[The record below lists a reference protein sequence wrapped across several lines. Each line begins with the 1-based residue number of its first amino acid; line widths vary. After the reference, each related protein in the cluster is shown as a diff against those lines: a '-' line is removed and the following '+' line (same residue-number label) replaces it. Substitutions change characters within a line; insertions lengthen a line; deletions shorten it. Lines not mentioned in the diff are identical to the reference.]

1 MTWSAKDIR
10 LRHVVV
16 VGRAVGVPVGLWETV
31 GEFVGARVGAAEV
44 DGRLLGAPDVVGARV
59 GGQLLLSLL
68 SRMVVSE
75 LRHPP
80 LMVSPL
86 FTRAPSS
93 FSV

>member
-1 MTWSAKDIR
+1 MTWSAK
-10 LRHVVV
+10 HVSVV
-16 VGRAVGVPVGLWETV
+16 VGTPETV
-31 GEFVGARVGAAEV
+31 GEFVGATDGRSLGATDTVGAFDGAT
-44 DGRLLGAPDVVGARV
+44 DGRSDGADVVGARV